1 MRAEQREILIQ
12 ELSDLKKRITK
23 NHISAGQK
31 ASGRTIASLTVETG
45 DTFGQL
51 TGRKF
56 FATLETGRKA
66 GRVPGNF
73 QSIIL
78 KWMQDKGINVQKPK
92 SFAFLVAR
100 KIAREGTLLYRTG
113 GRADIYSNE
122 VNLTIE
128 RLTKRLGEDQLKEV
142 MRMFDNVKVTV

>member
-56 FATLETGRKA
+56 FSTLETGRKA

-73 QSIIL
+73 QAIIL
-78 KWMQDKGINVQKPK
+78 KWVQDKGINVQKPK